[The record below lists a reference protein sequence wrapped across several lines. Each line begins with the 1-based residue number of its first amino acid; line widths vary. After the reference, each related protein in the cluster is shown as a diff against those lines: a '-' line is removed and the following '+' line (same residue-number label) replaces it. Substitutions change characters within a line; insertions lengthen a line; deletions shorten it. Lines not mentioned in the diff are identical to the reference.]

1 MLTTAHPAMQH
12 RVATMGIRGVKVT
25 TFSGFEMKAF
35 GGFYDEL
42 KKKVMWH
49 STNIASTWSSA
60 IPAILGTYLLIKW
73 AENSY
78 HHKVRSQGLPMAT
91 APELRRRPLLPPPLR
106 VSSFRVHVHVSHS
119 PRPLWLPAALAH
131 LSFAAT
137 PVARSY
143 STSATR
149 GSRAHIRGVAMSS
162 RAG

>member
-35 GGFYDEL
+35 GGFYYEL

-91 APELRRRPLLPPPLR
+91 APELRRRPLLPPPL
-106 VSSFRVHVHVSHS
+106 HVCPSYLHECTCTSLIHRDPCGFQLPSLTSHS
-119 PRPLWLPAALAH
+119 LRPLLLAAA
-131 LSFAAT
+131 
-137 PVARSY
+137 P
-143 STSATR
+143 
-149 GSRAHIRGVAMSS
+149 RA
-162 RAG
+162 